1 MFARLKSDIQISQ
14 LVKVGMV
21 MISSSF
27 KFVGRS
33 AVTLLLCAI
42 VAGAQTTAP
51 TTNKD
56 AQNSKVAAL
65 KSEAKMAT
73 GSTDPSGADPAKADA
88 STGSTVRRD
97 MISEYRIGE
106 QDLLTIT
113 VWREPELSGTVMV
126 RPDGKIT
133 LPLLNDVHAS
143 GLTPDE
149 LKVSLTEKLGPFV
162 NAPQVTVAVR
172 EINSRKVFIIG
183 QVGHEGSY
191 RINST
196 TTVLQIIAEAGG
208 LRDFANRKGIYV
220 LRSQNGAQQ
229 RLSFNY
235 DNVIRGKDSRANILL
250 RPGDTIVVP

>member
-1 MFARLKSDIQISQ
+1 MVSRKHRLYCGIA
-14 LVKVGMV
+14 LG
-21 MISSSF
+21 
-27 KFVGRS
+27 
-33 AVTLLLCAI
+33 LLALSCA
-42 VAGAQTTAP
+42 AFAQTSSP
-51 TTNKD
+51 KQKD
-56 AQNSKVAAL
+56 SQAKNLAAL
-65 KSEAKMAT
+65 KNDSKM
-73 GSTDPSGADPAKADA
+73 GADSKTSA
-88 STGSTVRRD
+88 SDLINARRD
-97 MISEYRIGE
+97 LISEYRIGE
-106 QDLLTIT
+106 QDVLTIT
-113 VWREPELSGTVMV
+113 VWREAELSGTVMV

-133 LPLLNDVHAS
+133 LPLLNDVHAA

-149 LKVSLTEKLGPFV
+149 LKSSLTEKLGPFV
-162 NAPQVTVAVR
+162 NSPQVTVAVR

-235 DNVIRGKDSRANILL
+235 DQVIRGKDAKDNILL

>member
-1 MFARLKSDIQISQ
+1 MVSRKHKLHRGIA
-14 LVKVGMV
+14 VG
-21 MISSSF
+21 
-27 KFVGRS
+27 
-33 AVTLLLCAI
+33 LLALSCA
-42 VAGAQTTAP
+42 AFAQTSSP
-51 TTNKD
+51 KQKD
-56 AQNSKVAAL
+56 SQGKNLAVLKNDSK
-65 KSEAKMAT
+65 M
-73 GSTDPSGADPAKADA
+73 GSADSKTSA
-88 STGSTVRRD
+88 SDLINARRD
-97 MISEYRIGE
+97 LISEYRIGE
-106 QDLLTIT
+106 QDVLAIT
-113 VWREPELSGTVMV
+113 VWREAELSGTVMV

-133 LPLLNDVHAS
+133 LPLLNDVHAA

-149 LKVSLTEKLGPFV
+149 LKNALTEKLGPFV
-162 NAPQVTVAVR
+162 NSPQVTVAVR

-235 DNVIRGKDSRANILL
+235 DQVIRGKGAKDNILL

>member
-1 MFARLKSDIQISQ
+1 MFSCKHGLHKGIA
-14 LVKVGMV
+14 VG
-21 MISSSF
+21 
-27 KFVGRS
+27 
-33 AVTLLLCAI
+33 LLALSCA
-42 VAGAQTTAP
+42 AFAQTSSAKQ
-51 TTNKD
+51 KD
-56 AQNSKVAAL
+56 SQAKNIAAL
-65 KSEAKMAT
+65 KNDPKMAA
-73 GSTDPSGADPAKADA
+73 ADKTSAADIA
-88 STGSTVRRD
+88 NARRD
-97 MISEYRIGE
+97 LISEYRIGE
-106 QDLLTIT
+106 QDVLTIT
-113 VWREPELSGTVMV
+113 VWREAELSGTVMV

-133 LPLLNDVHAS
+133 LPLLNDVHAA

-149 LKVSLTEKLGPFV
+149 LKSSLTEKLGPFV
-162 NAPQVTVAVR
+162 NSPQVTVAVR

-220 LRSQNGAQQ
+220 LRTQNGAQQ

-235 DNVIRGKDSRANILL
+235 DQVIRGKGGKDNILL

>member
-1 MFARLKSDIQISQ
+1 MIRKYWLLNGFAVALLAFTGIAPAQDSET
-14 LVKVGMV
+14 
-21 MISSSF
+21 
-27 KFVGRS
+27 S
-33 AVTLLLCAI
+33 A
-42 VAGAQTTAP
+42 QK
-51 TTNKD
+51 ND
-56 AQNSKVAAL
+56 AKQSRNVAAL
-65 KSEAKMAT
+65 KAESTMAPADSKT
-73 GSTDPSGADPAKADA
+73 SGSDITAVK
-88 STGSTVRRD
+88 RELF
-97 MISEYRIGE
+97 SEYRIGE
-106 QDLLTIT
+106 QDVLTIT

-126 RPDGKIT
+126 RPDGMVT

-149 LKVSLTEKLGPFV
+149 LKNALTEKLGPFV
-162 NAPQVTVAVR
+162 NTPQVTVAVR

-220 LRSQNGAQQ
+220 LRTQNGGQQ
-229 RLSFNY
+229 RLTFNY
-235 DNVIRGKDSRANILL
+235 DKVIRGKDSKDNILL